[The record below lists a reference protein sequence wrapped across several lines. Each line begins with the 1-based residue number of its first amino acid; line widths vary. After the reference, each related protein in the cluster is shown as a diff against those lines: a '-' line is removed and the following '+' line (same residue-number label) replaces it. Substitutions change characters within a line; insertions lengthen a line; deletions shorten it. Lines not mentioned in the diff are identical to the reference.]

1 MARPHALPGIPA
13 VPFVGR
19 QQHLAA
25 VWDGAGQSF
34 QKDRRAEPT
43 GAAAQK
49 RRMQHWVRVPVG
61 YELPIPVAARMPGI
75 YLRTSHDSRVEKTK
89 TTRTTSPGFIAA
101 AQYGKSGRGRGHFD
115 NHCLA
120 DRQDARIRGTVR
132 TRAPRRLRPD
142 ELPPAIRCRQSR
154 RHPPR
159 DEEPP
164 GAACLQGAGGGYDAA
179 PRHQGQR
186 NGRGCTSRS
195 VGADA
200 GKGDPAMNF
209 AKRTAKLEQ
218 SRAASQACGAVLA
231 GGGTGENGSR
241 TKLYAMFPDQG
252 PYRRELYPRHVE
264 FLAAGA
270 TFRERLFMAANRT
283 GKTETGAYE
292 MACHLTGRYPDWW
305 QGRRFSEP
313 INAWACGH
321 HQRHHAQYRAGK
333 AAGPRRRTRY
343 RDDPGPY
350 DRESEQQARPVQRRR
365 YRSGQARLGRPFAGQ
380 LQEL

>member
-1 MARPHALPGIPA
+1 MLPQATTSIAHNPATHWVAELSAALARFQSWEPGKMARPHALPGIPA

-101 AQYGKSGRGRGHFD
+101 AQFGKSGRGRGHFD

-120 DRQDARIRGTVR
+120 DRQDAGIRGTVR
-132 TRAPRRLRPD
+132 TRSPQRLRPD

-154 RHPPR
+154 RHPPGR

-164 GAACLQGAGGGYDAA
+164 GAACL
-179 PRHQGQR
+179 
-186 NGRGCTSRS
+186 
-195 VGADA
+195 
-200 GKGDPAMNF
+200 
-209 AKRTAKLEQ
+209 
-218 SRAASQACGAVLA
+218 
-231 GGGTGENGSR
+231 
-241 TKLYAMFPDQG
+241 
-252 PYRRELYPRHVE
+252 
-264 FLAAGA
+264 
-270 TFRERLFMAANRT
+270 
-283 GKTETGAYE
+283 
-292 MACHLTGRYPDWW
+292 
-305 QGRRFSEP
+305 
-313 INAWACGH
+313 
-321 HQRHHAQYRAGK
+321 
-333 AAGPRRRTRY
+333 
-343 RDDPGPY
+343 
-350 DRESEQQARPVQRRR
+350 
-365 YRSGQARLGRPFAGQ
+365 
-380 LQEL
+380 

>member
-13 VPFVGR
+13 VRVVGR

-43 GAAAQK
+43 GDAAQK
-49 RRMQHWVRVPVG
+49 RRTQHWVRVPVG
-61 YELPIPVAARMPGI
+61 YVLPIPGRGPHAPELFKETNMIQISKRIKQREQLALALLQQPS
-75 YLRTSHDSRVEKTK
+75 LEK
-89 TTRTTSPGFIAA
+89 AA
-101 AQYGKSGRGRGHFD
+101 AAVGISTTTAWRIGKTPEFEEQFERAR
-115 NHCLA
+115 
-120 DRQDARIRGTVR
+120 RDAY
-132 TRAPRRLRPD
+132 D
-142 ELPPAIRCRQSR
+142 QMSFPPAIRCRQSR
-154 RHPPR
+154 RHPPGR

-209 AKRTAKLEQ
+209 AKRIAKLEQ

-241 TKLYAMFPDQG
+241 AKLYAMFPDQG

-283 GKTETGAYE
+283 GRTETGAYE

-313 INAWACGH
+313 INAWACGTTNGTTRDIV
-321 HQRHHAQYRAGK
+321 QDKLLGPKAHAV
-333 AAGPRRRTRY
+333 
-343 RDDPGPY
+343 PG
-350 DRESEQQARPVQRRR
+350 
-365 YRSGQARLGRPFAGQ
+365 
-380 LQEL
+380 

>member
-1 MARPHALPGIPA
+1 
-13 VPFVGR
+13 
-19 QQHLAA
+19 
-25 VWDGAGQSF
+25 
-34 QKDRRAEPT
+34 
-43 GAAAQK
+43 
-49 RRMQHWVRVPVG
+49 
-61 YELPIPVAARMPGI
+61 
-75 YLRTSHDSRVEKTK
+75 
-89 TTRTTSPGFIAA
+89 
-101 AQYGKSGRGRGHFD
+101 
-115 NHCLA
+115 
-120 DRQDARIRGTVR
+120 
-132 TRAPRRLRPD
+132 
-142 ELPPAIRCRQSR
+142 
-154 RHPPR
+154 
-159 DEEPP
+159 
-164 GAACLQGAGGGYDAA
+164 
-179 PRHQGQR
+179 
-186 NGRGCTSRS
+186 
-195 VGADA
+195 
-200 GKGDPAMNF
+200 MNF

-241 TKLYAMFPDQG
+241 AKLYAMFPDQG